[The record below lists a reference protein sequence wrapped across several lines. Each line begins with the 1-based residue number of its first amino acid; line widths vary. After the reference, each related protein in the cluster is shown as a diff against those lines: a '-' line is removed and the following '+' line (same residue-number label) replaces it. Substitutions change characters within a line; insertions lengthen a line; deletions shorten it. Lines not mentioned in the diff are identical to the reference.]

1 MENIKRFGDLK
12 DVFGSGEMAFPDVE
26 DTKELEEVLNM
37 DILFE
42 DVAFRTSAQ
51 YEGSEFAIVKACI
64 PIDEDNPFTFT
75 VGGKVVVQ
83 KLKKAKE
90 MKLLPLLGKIIHIKG
105 KNGRKYFDI
114 E

>member
-12 DVFGSGEMAFPDVE
+12 DVFGSGEKAFPDL

-37 DILFE
+37 DIVFE
-42 DVAFRTSAQ
+42 DVEFRTSKQ
-51 YEGSEFAIVKACI
+51 YDGSEFAIVKACI
-64 PIDEDNPFTFT
+64 PIDMDNPFAFT
-75 VGGKVVVQ
+75 IGGKVVIQ

-90 MKLLPLLGKIIHIKG
+90 MKLLPLVGKIIHTKG